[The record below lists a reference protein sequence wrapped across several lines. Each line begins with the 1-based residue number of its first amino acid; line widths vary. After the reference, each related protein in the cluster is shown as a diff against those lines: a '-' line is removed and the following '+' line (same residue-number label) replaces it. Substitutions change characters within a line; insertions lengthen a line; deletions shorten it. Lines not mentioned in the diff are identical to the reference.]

1 MSERI
6 AFVFPGQGSQA
17 VGMGADIAAASPA
30 ARAVFSLADAAVG
43 FPLSELCFNGPEE
56 ALRETINTQPAIVAT
71 SLALLAALQ
80 EAAGAGLTPHPQG
93 RGGPRHYT
101 AAEGEV
107 PAPILDAPLRPA
119 YVAGHSVGEYAA
131 LAASGALPIGD
142 ALRLVRERGRL
153 MHAEGQA
160 CPSGMAAVLGMDADA
175 LSAVCAEATARAEAE
190 LAKTGAA
197 TAAGVHPGA
206 GKVVLA
212 NDNAPGQIV
221 ISGEHHA
228 LDLAMALAR
237 ERGAKRVVPLAV
249 SGAFHSPVMAPAAE
263 GLARA
268 VAAAPLADARVPLVA
283 NITAKPITVAADL
296 RQELAQQIAAPVQW
310 TRSISRLAEDGVTT
324 FVEIGAGQVLSG
336 LIKRIARGAATLSVA
351 AAADVAP
358 VAAQLRARLGVA

>member
-43 FPLSELCFNGPEE
+43 FSLSELCFQGPEE
-56 ALRETINTQPAIVAT
+56 TLRETINTQPAIVAT

-80 EAAGAGLTPHPQG
+80 EAAGASLD
-93 RGGPRHYT
+93 T
-101 AAEGEV
+101 AAPV
-107 PAPILDAPLRPA
+107 LDAPLRPA

-142 ALRLVRERGRL
+142 TLRLVRERGRL
-153 MHAEGQA
+153 MHEEGQA
-160 CPSGMAAVLGMDADA
+160 CPSGMAAVLGMDASA
-175 LSAVCAEATARAEAE
+175 LGTVCAEATARAEAE
-190 LAKTGAA
+190 LAQAGALATGQ
-197 TAAGVHPGA
+197 HPGA
-206 GKVVLA
+206 GKVVIA

-221 ISGEHHA
+221 ISGGRRA
-228 LDLAMALAR
+228 LDLAMELAR
-237 ERGAKRVVPLAV
+237 ERGARRVVPLAV

-263 GLARA
+263 GLGRA
-268 VAAAPLADARVPLVA
+268 VAAAPLADAGVPLIA
-283 NITAKPITVAADL
+283 NITGGPVVLAADL

-310 TRSISRLAEDGVTT
+310 TRSISRLVEDGVTT
-324 FVEIGAGQVLSG
+324 FVEIGPGQVLSG
-336 LIKRIARGAATLSVA
+336 LIKRIARGATTLSVA

-358 VAAQLRARLGVA
+358 VAGQLRERLVIA